1 MSKQFKL
8 EIISPEKIIYSSEP
22 NEVVIP
28 SYEGYMTILYDHSAL
43 ITFLRPGVIEVKGSE
58 TKKYFIEEG
67 TVEFSN
73 NKMLI
78 LTNTAI
84 NFKELNRGKID
95 KMIELNEKMLKEED
109 INDKKKFILSHK
121 VEVLRMINQQFYL
134 FLQPNLHKPLF

>member
-22 NEVVIP
+22 TEVVIP

-43 ITFLRPGVIEVKGSE
+43 ITFLRPGVIEVKGNE

-67 TVEFSN
+67 TVEFSD

-78 LTNTAI
+78 LTNTTI
-84 NFKELNRGKID
+84 DIKELNKKKID
-95 KMIELNEKMLKEED
+95 KMIEFNQKILREGDL
-109 INDKKKFILSHK
+109 NDKKKFILSHK
-121 VEVLRMINQQFYL
+121 VEVLRTINQ
-134 FLQPNLHKPLF
+134 

>member
-84 NFKELNRGKID
+84 DIKELNKEKID
-95 KMIELNEKMLKEED
+95 KMIELNQKILKEEEN

-121 VEVLRMINQQFYL
+121 VEVLRTINQ
-134 FLQPNLHKPLF
+134 

>member
-22 NEVVIP
+22 TEVVIP

-43 ITFLRPGVIEVKGSE
+43 ITFLRPGVIEVKGNE

-67 TVEFSN
+67 TVEFSD

-78 LTNTAI
+78 LTNTTI
-84 NFKELNRGKID
+84 DIKELNKEKID
-95 KMIELNEKMLKEED
+95 KMIELSQKILRED
-109 INDKKKFILSHK
+109 DLNDKKKFILSHK
-121 VEVLRMINQQFYL
+121 VEVLRTINQ
-134 FLQPNLHKPLF
+134 

>member
-22 NEVVIP
+22 TEVVIP

-43 ITFLRPGVIEVKGSE
+43 ITFLRPGVIEVKGNE

-67 TVEFSN
+67 TVEFSD

-78 LTNTAI
+78 LTNTTI
-84 NFKELNRGKID
+84 DIKELNKDKID
-95 KMIELNEKMLKEED
+95 KMIELNQKILRED
-109 INDKKKFILSHK
+109 DLNDKKKFILSHK
-121 VEVLRMINQQFYL
+121 VEVLRTINQ
-134 FLQPNLHKPLF
+134 

>member
-22 NEVVIP
+22 TEVVIP

-43 ITFLRPGVIEVKGSE
+43 ITFLRPGVIEVKGNE

-67 TVEFSN
+67 TVEFSD

-78 LTNTAI
+78 LTNTTI
-84 NFKELNRGKID
+84 DIKELNKEKID
-95 KMIELNEKMLKEED
+95 NMIELSEEILRED
-109 INDKKKFILSHK
+109 DLNDKKKFILSHK
-121 VEVLRMINQQFYL
+121 VEVLRMINQ
-134 FLQPNLHKPLF
+134 

>member
-22 NEVVIP
+22 TEVVIP

-43 ITFLRPGVIEVKGSE
+43 ITFLRPGVIEVKGNE

-67 TVEFSN
+67 TVEFSD

-78 LTNTAI
+78 LTNTTI
-84 NFKELNRGKID
+84 DIDELDKGKID
-95 KMIELNEKMLKEED
+95 KMIEFSQKMLRED
-109 INDKKKFILSHK
+109 DLNDKKKFILSHK
-121 VEVLRMINQQFYL
+121 VEVLRMINQ
-134 FLQPNLHKPLF
+134 

>member
-1 MSKQFKL
+1 
-8 EIISPEKIIYSSEP
+8 
-22 NEVVIP
+22 
-28 SYEGYMTILYDHSAL
+28 MTILYDHSAL

-84 NFKELNRGKID
+84 NIKELNKGKID

-121 VEVLRMINQQFYL
+121 VEVLRMINQ
-134 FLQPNLHKPLF
+134 

>member
-22 NEVVIP
+22 TEVVIP

-43 ITFLRPGVIEVKGSE
+43 ITFLRPGVIEVKGNE

-67 TVEFSN
+67 TVEFSD

-78 LTNTAI
+78 LTNTTI
-84 NFKELNRGKID
+84 DIKELNKEKID
-95 KMIELNEKMLKEED
+95 KMIELSQKILRED
-109 INDKKKFILSHK
+109 DLNDKKKFILSHK
-121 VEVLRMINQQFYL
+121 VEVLRTIIQ
-134 FLQPNLHKPLF
+134 

>member
-1 MSKQFKL
+1 MSKQFKF
-8 EIISPEKIIYSSEP
+8 EIISPEKIIYSSET

-43 ITFLRPGVIEVKGSE
+43 ITFLRPGVIEVKGNE

-84 NFKELNRGKID
+84 DIRELNKEKID
-95 KMIELNEKMLKEED
+95 KMIELNQKMLKEEED
-109 INDKKKFILSHK
+109 LNDKKKFILSHK
-121 VEVLRMINQQFYL
+121 VEVLRMISQ
-134 FLQPNLHKPLF
+134 

>member
-22 NEVVIP
+22 TEVVIP

-43 ITFLRPGVIEVKGSE
+43 ITFLRPGVIEVKGNE

-67 TVEFSN
+67 TVEFSD

-78 LTNTAI
+78 LTNTTI
-84 NFKELNRGKID
+84 DIKELNKEKID
-95 KMIELNEKMLKEED
+95 KMIELSQKTLRED
-109 INDKKKFILSHK
+109 NLNDKKKFILSHK
-121 VEVLRMINQQFYL
+121 LEVLRMINQ
-134 FLQPNLHKPLF
+134 

>member
-22 NEVVIP
+22 TEVVIP

-43 ITFLRPGVIEVKGSE
+43 ITFLRPGVIEVKGNE

-67 TVEFSN
+67 TVEFSD

-78 LTNTAI
+78 LTNTTI
-84 NFKELNRGKID
+84 DIKELNKEKID
-95 KMIELNEKMLKEED
+95 KMIELSQKILREGDL
-109 INDKKKFILSHK
+109 NDKKKFILSHK
-121 VEVLRMINQQFYL
+121 VEVLRTINQ
-134 FLQPNLHKPLF
+134 